1 MEDSKKKYKV
11 STGRKIYRVAIVTTL
26 IYCSVG
32 IALYHLQE
40 WFLFDPTSLP
50 EDFKFKFNEPFE
62 EINIAMNKTDTVNI
76 IKFSPAD
83 SIPKGVVIYFHGNT
97 ENVNRY
103 GKFAANFTKHGY
115 QVLMPDYPTYGK
127 STGELTED
135 NMYKQAKEVYK
146 LARSKFTADR
156 IIVYG
161 RSLGAGVASYIAG
174 KEECERLIL
183 ETPYYSIPDLF
194 GTYAPIYPA
203 NRMAHFKFPVGEYLK
218 EVKEPVIIFHGTSD
232 HTIPYRCAAKLKKV
246 LKPTDEFV
254 TIKNG
259 GHNNLNNFPLFHEK
273 LDSVLSL

>member
-1 MEDSKKKYKV
+1 MEELKKKYKV
-11 STGRKIYRVAIVTTL
+11 SSRRKLYRIAIVTTV

-32 IALYHLQE
+32 IALFHLQE
-40 WFLFDPTSLP
+40 WFLFDPTPLL
-50 EDFKFKFNEPFE
+50 EDYKFKFNGTFE

-76 IKFSPAD
+76 IKFPPAD
-83 SIPKGVVIYFHGNT
+83 STPKGVVIYFHGNT

-103 GKFAANFTKHGY
+103 AKYASNFTKHGY
-115 QVLMPDYPTYGK
+115 EVLMPDYPTYGK

-146 LARSKFTADR
+146 LAHSKFSADH

-161 RSLGAGVASYIAG
+161 RSLGTGVASYIAA
-174 KEECERLIL
+174 KEPCGRLIL
-183 ETPYYSIPDLF
+183 ETPFYSIPDLF
-194 GTYAPIYPA
+194 RTYAPIYPA
-203 NRMAHFKFPVGEYLK
+203 SRMAHFKFPVSEYLK
-218 EVKEPVIIFHGTSD
+218 QVKEPVIIFHGTSD
-232 HTIPYRCAAKLKKV
+232 HTIPYRCAAKLKMV

-259 GHNNLNNFPLFHEK
+259 AHNNLNNFPLFQEK